1 MDIRDNII
9 ETVRKVF
16 VGPDPIEG
24 YCQANGEEII
34 RNINPKTKYSAGI
47 LHSNNER
54 FQNIVVS
61 DEEIDDPIL
70 IAEIMEAKQ
79 LSENL
84 IEEKLKNSSEVNVDI
99 EEEIVTLA
107 NEKLQSTFSFTCV
120 LSEDVSQLKVTAS
133 FGIYE
138 IRKTMNAS
146 KGKEEVAYYREGHEI
161 TKMFSKGMLPLK
173 NNEIKYYSIF
183 EDKLGR
189 KLLIAF
195 TKRKSPVLE
204 KGSMF
209 TFSLINATSG
219 NIKNALPEFYQCKLT
234 VESDGDFLPLP
245 ESKKITSDEEYL
257 SNMLLYRH
265 VSSYAIG
272 HGCAVVWDRDSSF
285 VKRILTESIPEYEMK
300 YIVPTNLEGVE
311 MSMDYFRKAQKKDT
325 IEALKNF
332 ADEYSIW
339 IRSLKHEQ
347 KSLAKNYR
355 QVADKHIANCESCLM
370 RMISG
375 VEAISDEKI
384 YQAFRL
390 ANEAML
396 SQQLHYWI
404 PTKKWIKEEGHW
416 VLADNE
422 ILPELDDKRTWNGN
436 PSRYGKWRPFQL
448 AFILMNIESMTK
460 EDSIERE
467 IIDLIWFPT
476 GGGKTEAYL
485 GLSAFTILY
494 NRLVD
499 QNHSGTDVLMRYT
512 LRLLT
517 TQQYE
522 RASSLIC
529 ALEKIRANNPSQL
542 GDNRITIGLWVG
554 QSLSDNTTEKALKNL
569 ESLKKN
575 NTDDNRF
582 LVLKCPWCG
591 AEMGV
596 VNDNKSHKVFG
607 YMKAFK
613 SKEFQFVCGNSKCD
627 YSKLENPL
635 PLEIIDEQIYQN
647 PPSIIIGTVD
657 KFAVLPFNPSAKA
670 IFGISPNN
678 DLLKPPSLIIQDEL
692 HLISGPLGSMVG
704 FYEFLIKEL
713 SGREKN
719 NKMRYP
725 KIIAS
730 TATISNA
737 KQQCKD
743 LYGVPKSN
751 VFQFPPQGLDYRD
764 SFFAKEDR
772 ENIGRKYVGINI
784 PDSSTAMTD
793 IKLYAAL
800 LYAGRNLKVLS
811 EEYADAYWTILAY
824 FNSLKDLGQTKTW
837 VYSSIAENLASLYVS
852 RKDYEKQDF
861 KETRRYINNVEEL
874 TSRVRNSDISRIL
887 QTLSTRYNPENKYE
901 AVDICLA
908 SNMISVGIDIPR
920 LALMTVSGQPKT
932 TAEYIQATSRVGRGE
947 YPGLVFS
954 HYYKSRPRDISH
966 YEQFQSYHSKIYTY
980 VEPTSVTPYS
990 PQVRERALHAILI
1003 ALYRIKT
1010 GEEDPSIIPDS
1021 EFMDYFTSRLSDR
1034 IRLIDENEWI
1044 DSEAEIR
1051 SLIEDWKIIHPQIFS
1066 TYTTSDQIPLIFSN
1080 NIVPS
1085 EMWGDRSWKTQS
1097 SLRTVD
1103 LMCKPKLIGGGKKN
1117 E

>member
-9 ETVRKVF
+9 DTVRKIF

-24 YCQANGEEII
+24 RCQPNGEEII
-34 RNINPKTKYSAGI
+34 TNINPKSKYSAGI
-47 LHSNNER
+47 LHSNNEKFR
-54 FQNIVVS
+54 NINVS
-61 DEEIDDPIL
+61 DEELDDQIL
-70 IAEIMEAKQ
+70 LEEINEAKQ
-79 LSENL
+79 LAENAKA
-84 IEEKLKNSSEVNVDI
+84 EKVRNSNEINMEI

-107 NEKLQSTFSFTCV
+107 NEKLQSTFSFTGV
-120 LSEDVSQLKVTAS
+120 LSEDTTELKFSVS
-133 FGIYE
+133 FGVYE
-138 IRKTMNAS
+138 TRKTMNPS
-146 KGKEEVAYYREGHEI
+146 KGREETAYYREGQNIE
-161 TKMFSKGMLPLK
+161 KVLLKEMLPEK
-173 NNEIKYYSIF
+173 DNEIKYYSIYD
-183 EDKLGR
+183 DKYGR
-189 KLLIAF
+189 KLMAAI
-195 TKRKSPVLE
+195 TKRKSPVLRE
-204 KGSMF
+204 GEMY
-209 TFSLINATSG
+209 TFSLLNASPDSV
-219 NIKNALPEFYQCKLT
+219 KMALPEFYQCKLT
-234 VESDGDFLPLP
+234 VESNKFFLPLP

-257 SNMLLYRH
+257 SNLLLYRH

-272 HGCAVVWDRDSSF
+272 HGCAVVWDTESSTI
-285 VKRILTESIPEYEMK
+285 KKISTESIPEYEMK
-300 YIVPTNLEGVE
+300 YIVPTNIDGAE
-311 MSMDYFRKAQKKDT
+311 MSMDFFRKADKSET
-325 IEALKNF
+325 ISALKSF
-332 ADEYSIW
+332 TDEYRKW
-339 IRSLKHEQ
+339 ILALKEEE
-347 KSLAKNYR
+347 KTIDKNYR
-355 QVADKHIANCESCLM
+355 QIAKKHIENCESCLA

-375 VEAISDEKI
+375 IDAISDEKT

-390 ANEAML
+390 TNEAML

-404 PTKKWIKEEGHW
+404 PTKKWVRDQGQWI
-416 VLADNE
+416 LDDNVD
-422 ILPELDDKRTWNGN
+422 LPKLDDKKTWNNN

-448 AFILMNIESMTK
+448 AFIVMNIVSMTE
-460 EDSIERE
+460 EDSDERD

-494 NRLVD
+494 NRLID
-499 QNHSGTDVLMRYT
+499 RNHSGTDILMRYT

-529 ALEKIRANNPSQL
+529 ALEKIRKDNTNLL
-542 GDNRITIGLWVG
+542 GENRITIGLWVG
-554 QSLSDNTTEKALKNL
+554 QSLSDNTSEKALKNL

-575 NTDDNRF
+575 STDDNRF

-596 VNDNKSHKVFG
+596 VSDKKNHKVIG

-613 SKEFQFVCGNSKCD
+613 SKEFQFMCGNSKCD
-627 YSKLENPL
+627 FSKYDNPL
-635 PLEIIDEQIYQN
+635 PLEIIDEQIYHN

-657 KFAVLPFNPSAKA
+657 KFAVLPFNPNAKA
-670 IFGISPNN
+670 IFGIGENN
-678 DLLKPPSLIIQDEL
+678 EYKKPPSLIIQDEL

-713 SGREKN
+713 SGRAKN
-719 NKMRYP
+719 NKTRYP

-737 KQQCKD
+737 KQQCQD
-743 LYGVPKSN
+743 LYGVPKDK

-772 ENIGRKYVGINI
+772 ENTGRKYVGINI

-800 LYAGRNLKVLS
+800 LYAGRNLRVLS
-811 EEYADAYWTILAY
+811 EEYADSYWTILAY

-852 RKDYEKQDF
+852 RRDFEKEGY

-887 QTLSTRYNPENKYE
+887 QTLSTKYNPDNKYE

-920 LALMTVSGQPKT
+920 LSLMTVSGQPKT

-990 PQVRERALHAILI
+990 PQVRERALHAILV
-1003 ALYRIKT
+1003 ALYRIKS
-1010 GEEDPSIIPDS
+1010 EEDDPRIVPDDN
-1021 EFMDYFTSRLSDR
+1021 FMDYFTSLLRKR
-1034 IRLIDENEWI
+1034 ILLIDENELH
-1044 DSEAEIR
+1044 DTETEIE
-1051 SLIEDWKIIHPQIFS
+1051 SLLEEWKIIQPQIFS
-1066 TYTTSDQIPLIFSN
+1066 TYSTTDQIPLIYANS
-1080 NIVPS
+1080 IVPS

-1103 LMCKPKLIGGGKKN
+1103 LMCKPKLVGGGKNN